1 MWLRMKNM
9 FLIILLILLTNFVTF
24 RVTVEKNLHLNRS
37 HDEIIAEI
45 QLVTNCELSH
55 ESFVVVDLE
64 TRKNVSFNFSKA
76 YLRTVEGNRL
86 QIQLDPKFRDVTSDF
101 EMHPA
106 QKKMTIE
113 VDCNI
118 SDRLKNTFD
127 SLRNTFKN

>member
-1 MWLRMKNM
+1 MKNM
-9 FLIILLILLTNFVTF
+9 FLIAILILITNFVTF
-24 RVTVEKNLHLNRS
+24 RVTVEKNLKLNKS
-37 HDEIIAEI
+37 QDEIISEI

-64 TRKNVSFNFSKA
+64 TKKNVGFNFSKA

-86 QIQLDPKFRDVTSDF
+86 QIQVDPKFRDVTADF
-101 EMHPA
+101 ESHPA
-106 QKKMTIE
+106 QKQMTIE

>member
-1 MWLRMKNM
+1 M
-9 FLIILLILLTNFVTF
+9 FLIALLILLTNFVTF
-24 RVTVEKNLHLNRS
+24 RVTVEKNLNLNRP

-64 TRKNVSFNFSKA
+64 TKKNVSFNFSKA

-101 EMHPA
+101 ETHPA
-106 QKKMTIE
+106 QKQMIIE

>member
-1 MWLRMKNM
+1 M
-9 FLIILLILLTNFVTF
+9 FLIALLILLTNFVTF
-24 RVTVEKNLHLNRS
+24 RVTVEKNLHLNRPY
-37 HDEIIAEI
+37 DEIIAEI

-64 TRKNVSFNFSKA
+64 TKKNVSFNFSKA

-101 EMHPA
+101 ETHSA
-106 QKKMTIE
+106 QKQMTIE

>member
-1 MWLRMKNM
+1 MKNM
-9 FLIILLILLTNFVTF
+9 FLIAILILITNFVTF
-24 RVTVEKNLHLNRS
+24 RVTVEKNLKLNNS
-37 HDEIIAEI
+37 QDEIISEI

-64 TRKNVSFNFSKA
+64 TKKNVGFNFSKA

-86 QIQLDPKFRDVTSDF
+86 QIQVDPKFRDVTSDF
-101 EMHPA
+101 ESHPA

>member
-1 MWLRMKNM
+1 M
-9 FLIILLILLTNFVTF
+9 TF

-101 EMHPA
+101 EMYPA
-106 QKKMTIE
+106 QKQMTIE

>member
-1 MWLRMKNM
+1 MKNV
-9 FLIILLILLTNFVTF
+9 FLIAALILLSNYVTF
-24 RVTVEKNLHLNRS
+24 RVTVEKNLKLTKS
-37 HDEIIAEI
+37 KDEIVAEI

-55 ESFVVVDLE
+55 EAFVVVDLE
-64 TRKNVSFNFSKA
+64 TKKNVGFNFSKA

-101 EMHPA
+101 ESHLA
-106 QKKMTIE
+106 QKQMIIE

-127 SLRNTFKN
+127 SLRETFKN

>member
-1 MWLRMKNM
+1 MKNM
-9 FLIILLILLTNFVTF
+9 FLITILILLTNFVTF
-24 RVTVEKNLHLNRS
+24 RVAIEKNLQLIRS
-37 HDEIIAEI
+37 EDEIIAEI

-64 TRKNVSFNFSKA
+64 TKKNVGFNFSKA

-101 EMHPA
+101 ETHPA
-106 QKKMTIE
+106 QKQMTIK

>member
-1 MWLRMKNM
+1 MKNM
-9 FLIILLILLTNFVTF
+9 FLIALLILLTNFVTF
-24 RVTVEKNLHLNRS
+24 RVTVEKNLHLNRPY
-37 HDEIIAEI
+37 DEIIAEI

-64 TRKNVSFNFSKA
+64 TKKNVSFNFSKA

-101 EMHPA
+101 ETHPA
-106 QKKMTIE
+106 QKQMIIE

>member
-1 MWLRMKNM
+1 M
-9 FLIILLILLTNFVTF
+9 FLITILILLTNFVTF
-24 RVTVEKNLHLNRS
+24 RVAIEKNLQLIRS
-37 HDEIIAEI
+37 EDEIIAEI

-55 ESFVVVDLE
+55 DSFVVVDLE
-64 TRKNVSFNFSKA
+64 TKKNVGFNFSKA

-101 EMHPA
+101 ETHPA
-106 QKKMTIE
+106 QKQMTIK

>member
-1 MWLRMKNM
+1 M
-9 FLIILLILLTNFVTF
+9 FLITILILLTNFVTF
-24 RVTVEKNLHLNRS
+24 RVAIEKNLQLIRS
-37 HDEIIAEI
+37 EDEIIAEI

-101 EMHPA
+101 ETHPA
-106 QKKMTIE
+106 QKQMTIK

>member
-1 MWLRMKNM
+1 M
-9 FLIILLILLTNFVTF
+9 FLITILILLTNFVTF
-24 RVTVEKNLHLNRS
+24 RVAIEKNLQLIRS
-37 HDEIIAEI
+37 EDEIIAEI

-55 ESFVVVDLE
+55 DSFIVVDLE
-64 TRKNVSFNFSKA
+64 TKKNVGFNFSKA

-101 EMHPA
+101 ETHPA
-106 QKKMTIE
+106 QKQMTIK

>member
-1 MWLRMKNM
+1 MKNV
-9 FLIILLILLTNFVTF
+9 FLITTLILLTNFVTF
-24 RVTVEKNLHLNRS
+24 RVAVEKKSQLIS
-37 HDEIIAEI
+37 SKDEIVAEI

-55 ESFVVVDLE
+55 EAFVVVDLE
-64 TRKNVSFNFSKA
+64 TKKNVGFNFSKA

-106 QKKMTIE
+106 QKQMTIE

>member
-1 MWLRMKNM
+1 M
-9 FLIILLILLTNFVTF
+9 FLITILISLTNFVTF
-24 RVTVEKNLHLNRS
+24 RVAIEKNLQLIRS
-37 HDEIIAEI
+37 EDEIIAEI

-55 ESFVVVDLE
+55 EFFVVVDLD
-64 TRKNVSFNFSKA
+64 TKKNVGFNFSKA

-101 EMHPA
+101 ETHPA
-106 QKKMTIE
+106 QKQMTIK

>member
-1 MWLRMKNM
+1 M
-9 FLIILLILLTNFVTF
+9 FLITILILLTNFVTF
-24 RVTVEKNLHLNRS
+24 RVAIEKNLQSIRS
-37 HDEIIAEI
+37 EDEIIAEI

-55 ESFVVVDLE
+55 ESFIVVDLE
-64 TRKNVSFNFSKA
+64 TKKNVGFNFSKA

-101 EMHPA
+101 ETHPA
-106 QKKMTIE
+106 QKQMTIK

>member
-1 MWLRMKNM
+1 MKNV
-9 FLIILLILLTNFVTF
+9 FLITTLILLTNFVTF
-24 RVTVEKNLHLNRS
+24 RVATEKNLQLIKS
-37 HDEIIAEI
+37 KDEIVAEI

-55 ESFVVVDLE
+55 EAFVVVDLE
-64 TRKNVSFNFSKA
+64 TKKNVGFNFSKA

-101 EMHPA
+101 ETHPA
-106 QKKMTIE
+106 QKQMTIK

>member
-1 MWLRMKNM
+1 MKNM
-9 FLIILLILLTNFVTF
+9 FLITILILLTNFVTF
-24 RVTVEKNLHLNRS
+24 RVAIEKNLQLIRS
-37 HDEIIAEI
+37 EDEIIAEI

-55 ESFVVVDLE
+55 ESFIVVDLE
-64 TRKNVSFNFSKA
+64 TKKNVGFNFSKA

>member
-1 MWLRMKNM
+1 MKNM
-9 FLIILLILLTNFVTF
+9 FLIALLILLTNFVTF
-24 RVTVEKNLHLNRS
+24 RVTVEKNLHLNRPY
-37 HDEIIAEI
+37 DEIIAEI

-64 TRKNVSFNFSKA
+64 TKKNVSLNFSKA

-101 EMHPA
+101 ETHPA
-106 QKKMTIE
+106 QKQMIIE

>member
-1 MWLRMKNM
+1 M
-9 FLIILLILLTNFVTF
+9 FLITILILLTNFVTF
-24 RVTVEKNLHLNRS
+24 RVAVEKKSQLIS
-37 HDEIIAEI
+37 SKDEIVAEI

-55 ESFVVVDLE
+55 ESFIVVDLE
-64 TRKNVSFNFSKA
+64 TKKNVGFNFSKA

-106 QKKMTIE
+106 QKQMTIE

>member
-1 MWLRMKNM
+1 M
-9 FLIILLILLTNFVTF
+9 FLIAILILITNFVTF
-24 RVTVEKNLHLNRS
+24 RVTVEKNLKFNKS
-37 HDEIIAEI
+37 QDEIISEI

-55 ESFVVVDLE
+55 ESFIVVDLE
-64 TRKNVSFNFSKA
+64 TKKNVGFNFSKA

-101 EMHPA
+101 ETHPA
-106 QKKMTIE
+106 QKQMTIK

>member
-1 MWLRMKNM
+1 MKNM
-9 FLIILLILLTNFVTF
+9 FLITILILLTNFVTF
-24 RVTVEKNLHLNRS
+24 RVAIEKNLQSIRS
-37 HDEIIAEI
+37 EDEIIAEI

-55 ESFVVVDLE
+55 ESFIVVDLE
-64 TRKNVSFNFSKA
+64 TKKNVGFNFSKA

-101 EMHPA
+101 ETHPA
-106 QKKMTIE
+106 QKQMTIK

>member
-1 MWLRMKNM
+1 M
-9 FLIILLILLTNFVTF
+9 IAILILITNFVTF
-24 RVTVEKNLHLNRS
+24 RVAIEKNLQLIRS
-37 HDEIIAEI
+37 EDEIIAEI
-45 QLVTNCELSH
+45 QLVTNCELSQ
-55 ESFVVVDLE
+55 ESFIVVDLE
-64 TRKNVSFNFSKA
+64 TKKNVGFNFSKA

-101 EMHPA
+101 ETHPA
-106 QKKMTIE
+106 QKQMTIK

>member
-1 MWLRMKNM
+1 MKNM
-9 FLIILLILLTNFVTF
+9 FLITILILLTNFVTF
-24 RVTVEKNLHLNRS
+24 RVAIEKNLQLIRS
-37 HDEIIAEI
+37 EDEIIAEI

-55 ESFVVVDLE
+55 DSFVVVDLE
-64 TRKNVSFNFSKA
+64 TKKNVGFNFSKA

-106 QKKMTIE
+106 QKQMTIE

>member
-1 MWLRMKNM
+1 MKNM
-9 FLIILLILLTNFVTF
+9 FLITILILLTNFVTF
-24 RVTVEKNLHLNRS
+24 RVAIEKNLQLIRS
-37 HDEIIAEI
+37 EDEIIAEI

-55 ESFVVVDLE
+55 ESFIVVDLE
-64 TRKNVSFNFSKA
+64 TKKNVGFNFSKA

-101 EMHPA
+101 ETHPA
-106 QKKMTIE
+106 QKQMTIK

-118 SDRLKNTFD
+118 SDRLKNAFD

>member
-1 MWLRMKNM
+1 MKNM
-9 FLIILLILLTNFVTF
+9 FLITILILLTNFVTF
-24 RVTVEKNLHLNRS
+24 RVAIEKNLQLIRS
-37 HDEIIAEI
+37 EDEIIAEI
-45 QLVTNCELSH
+45 QLVTNCELSQ
-55 ESFVVVDLE
+55 ESFIVVDLE
-64 TRKNVSFNFSKA
+64 TKKNVGFNFSKA

-101 EMHPA
+101 ETHPA
-106 QKKMTIE
+106 QKQMTIK

>member
-1 MWLRMKNM
+1 MKNV
-9 FLIILLILLTNFVTF
+9 FLITTLILLTNFVTF
-24 RVTVEKNLHLNRS
+24 RVTVEKNSHLIKS
-37 HDEIIAEI
+37 KDEIVAEI

-55 ESFVVVDLE
+55 EAFVVVDLE
-64 TRKNVSFNFSKA
+64 TKKNVGFNFSKA

-106 QKKMTIE
+106 QKQMTIE

>member
-1 MWLRMKNM
+1 MKNM
-9 FLIILLILLTNFVTF
+9 FLITILILLTNFVTF
-24 RVTVEKNLHLNRS
+24 RVAIEKNLQLIRS
-37 HDEIIAEI
+37 EDEIIAEI

-55 ESFVVVDLE
+55 ESFIVVDLE
-64 TRKNVSFNFSKA
+64 TKKNVGFNFSKA

-106 QKKMTIE
+106 QKQMTIE

>member
-1 MWLRMKNM
+1 M
-9 FLIILLILLTNFVTF
+9 FLITILILLTNFVTF
-24 RVTVEKNLHLNRS
+24 RVAIEKNLQLIRS
-37 HDEIIAEI
+37 EDEIIAEI

-55 ESFVVVDLE
+55 ESFIVVDLE
-64 TRKNVSFNFSKA
+64 TKKNVGFNFRKA

-101 EMHPA
+101 ETHTA
-106 QKKMTIE
+106 QKQMTIK

>member
-1 MWLRMKNM
+1 MKNM
-9 FLIILLILLTNFVTF
+9 FLITILILLTNFVTF
-24 RVTVEKNLHLNRS
+24 RVAIEKNLQLIRS
-37 HDEIIAEI
+37 EDEIIAEI
-45 QLVTNCELSH
+45 QLVTNCELSQD
-55 ESFVVVDLE
+55 SFIVVDLE
-64 TRKNVSFNFSKA
+64 TKKNVGFNFSKA

-101 EMHPA
+101 ETHPA
-106 QKKMTIE
+106 QKQMTIK

>member
-1 MWLRMKNM
+1 MKNV
-9 FLIILLILLTNFVTF
+9 FLITTLILLTNFVTF
-24 RVTVEKNLHLNRS
+24 QVATEKNLQLIKS
-37 HDEIIAEI
+37 KDEIVAEI

-55 ESFVVVDLE
+55 EAFVVVDLE
-64 TRKNVSFNFSKA
+64 TKKNVGFNFSKA

-106 QKKMTIE
+106 QKQMTIE